1 MSEQIS
7 RANVEGALAEIR
19 QQVAAHW
26 GWFLALGLV
35 LLLAGCAAI
44 AFPLLSTVAVK
55 IALGWVFL
63 LGGIV
68 MIVHAFSASQWRGLV
83 WEALL
88 GVLYVV
94 AGAYLAF
101 FPLTGIITL
110 TILLA
115 ALFIVEG
122 GLEISMALRVRP
134 HEGWGWLLLSGLVAV
149 AVGLMIGF
157 DLPGSATWA
166 IGLLVGVNLLSTGI
180 SFIVVALAGKRGTAP
195 AGAVTA

>member
-1 MSEQIS
+1 MLTRGFASSLREAEVARRLPMSDQIS

-35 LLLAGCAAI
+35 LILAGCAAI
-44 AFPLLSTVAVK
+44 SFPLLSTVAVK

-63 LGGIV
+63 VGGIV
-68 MIVHAFSASQWRGLV
+68 MIVHAFSASQGRGLA
-83 WEALL
+83 WEGLL
-88 GVLYVV
+88 GALYIL
-94 AGAYLAF
+94 AGAHLAF

-134 HEGWGWLLLSGLVAV
+134 HEGWGWLLLSGLIAV
-149 AVGLMIGF
+149 AVGLLIAFG
-157 DLPGSATWA
+157 LPSSAAWA
-166 IGLLVGVNLLSTGI
+166 IGL
-180 SFIVVALAGKRGTAP
+180 
-195 AGAVTA
+195 

>member
-1 MSEQIS
+1 MSDQVS
-7 RANVEGALAEIR
+7 RADLQGALAEIR

-35 LLLAGCAAI
+35 LVVAGIAAI

-63 LGGIV
+63 VGGIV
-68 MIVHAFSASQWRGLV
+68 MIVHAFSASHWHGLI
-83 WEALL
+83 WEVLL
-88 GVLYVV
+88 GALYAV

-122 GLEISMALRVRP
+122 GLEISLALRVRP
-134 HEGWGWLLLSGLVAV
+134 HEGWGWLLVSGLIAV
-149 AVGLMIGF
+149 AVGLLIALG
-157 DLPGSATWA
+157 LPSSAAWA
-166 IGLLVGVNLLSTGI
+166 IGLLAGINLISTGWG
-180 SFIVVALAGKRGTAP
+180 FLFLALAGRRAAAAMATR
-195 AGAVTA
+195 

>member
-1 MSEQIS
+1 MSDQVS
-7 RANVEGALAEIR
+7 RADVAGALAEIR

-35 LLLAGCAAI
+35 LIVAGCAAI

-63 LGGIV
+63 VGGIL

-83 WEALL
+83 WEVLL
-88 GVLYVV
+88 GLLYVL

-115 ALFIVEG
+115 AMFIVEG

-134 HEGWGWLLLSGLVAV
+134 HEGWVWLLLSGLVAV
-149 AVGLMIGF
+149 AVGLLIAVG
-157 DLPGSATWA
+157 LPSSAAWA
-166 IGLLVGVNLLSTGI
+166 IGLLAGINLISTGWG
-180 SFIVVALAGKRGTAP
+180 FLFLAFAGRRAATAVATR
-195 AGAVTA
+195 